1 MKNFMTS
8 NNMKKLLLILGFIFS
23 VGAFAQQKN
32 QALHIIFQNVD
43 TTYFD
48 EGGTRWQE
56 FSLLPSRAFKVN
68 DLLEADTTLKECFVI
83 KGNKN
88 YIKYVKEN
96 YPEIKISKNDRKI
109 YGHLDCECGNYIIL
123 MWMYPDYAFGM
134 VATQSME

>member
-1 MKNFMTS
+1 
-8 NNMKKLLLILGFIFS
+8 MKKLFLLVVCVFLTHTT
-23 VGAFAQQKN
+23 FAQSKN
-32 QALHIIFQNVD
+32 QALHIIFQNID

-56 FSLLPSRAFKVN
+56 FSLLPSRAFRVN
-68 DLLEADTTLKECFVI
+68 DLLEADTTLKDCFVI

-96 YPEIKISKNDRKI
+96 YPDIKISKNDRKV
-109 YGHLDCECGNYIIL
+109 YGHLDCECDNYIIL

-134 VATQSME
+134 IATQTME

>member
-1 MKNFMTS
+1 
-8 NNMKKLLLILGFIFS
+8 MKKLFLLVVCLFLTHTT
-23 VGAFAQQKN
+23 FAQSKN
-32 QALHIIFQNVD
+32 QALHIIFQNID

-48 EGGTRWQE
+48 ESGTRWQE
-56 FSLLPSRAFKVN
+56 FSLLPSRAFRVN

-96 YPEIKISKNDRKI
+96 YPDIKISKNDKRV
-109 YGHLDCECGNYIIL
+109 YGHLDCECDNYIIL

-134 VATQSME
+134 VATQTME

>member
-1 MKNFMTS
+1 
-8 NNMKKLLLILGFIFS
+8 MKKLFLLVVCLFLSHTTFGQS
-23 VGAFAQQKN
+23 KN
-32 QALHIIFQNVD
+32 QALHIIFQNID

-56 FSLLPSRAFKVN
+56 FSLLPSRAFRVN

-96 YPEIKISKNDRKI
+96 YPYIKVIKNDRKV
-109 YGHLDCECGNYIIL
+109 YGHLDCDCDNYIIL

-134 VATQSME
+134 VATQTME

>member
-1 MKNFMTS
+1 
-8 NNMKKLLLILGFIFS
+8 MKKLFLLVVCLFLTHTT
-23 VGAFAQQKN
+23 FAQSKN
-32 QALHIIFQNVD
+32 QALHIIFQNID

-56 FSLLPSRAFKVN
+56 FSLLPSRAFRVN

-96 YPEIKISKNDRKI
+96 YPDIKISKNDKRV
-109 YGHLDCECGNYIIL
+109 YGHLDCECDNYIIL

-134 VATQSME
+134 VATQTME

>member
-1 MKNFMTS
+1 V
-8 NNMKKLLLILGFIFS
+8 KKLFLLVVCVFLTHTT
-23 VGAFAQQKN
+23 FAQSKN

-48 EGGTRWQE
+48 ESGTRWQE
-56 FSLLPSRAFKVN
+56 FSLLPSRSFRVN
-68 DLLEADTTLKECFVI
+68 DLLEADTTLKDCFVI
-83 KGNKN
+83 KGSKN

-96 YPEIKISKNDRKI
+96 YPDIKIKKNDRKV

-134 VATQSME
+134 VATSTLE

>member
-1 MKNFMTS
+1 V
-8 NNMKKLLLILGFIFS
+8 KKLFLLVVCLFLTHTT
-23 VGAFAQQKN
+23 FAQSKN
-32 QALHIIFQNVD
+32 QALHIIFQNID

-56 FSLLPSRAFKVN
+56 FSLLPSRAFRVN

-96 YPEIKISKNDRKI
+96 YPDIKISKNDRKV
-109 YGHLDCECGNYIIL
+109 YGHLDCECDNYIIL

-134 VATQSME
+134 VATQTME

>member
-1 MKNFMTS
+1 
-8 NNMKKLLLILGFIFS
+8 MKKLFLLVVCLFLTHTT
-23 VGAFAQQKN
+23 FAQSKN
-32 QALHIIFQNVD
+32 QALHIIFQNID

-48 EGGTRWQE
+48 ESGTRWQE
-56 FSLLPSRAFKVN
+56 FSLLPSRAFRVN

-96 YPEIKISKNDRKI
+96 YPDIKISKNDRKV
-109 YGHLDCECGNYIIL
+109 YGHLDCECDNYIIL

-134 VATQSME
+134 VATQTME

>member
-1 MKNFMTS
+1 
-8 NNMKKLLLILGFIFS
+8 MKKLFLLMVCVFLTHTT
-23 VGAFAQQKN
+23 FAQSKN

-48 EGGTRWQE
+48 ESGTRWQE
-56 FSLLPSRAFKVN
+56 FSLLPSRAFRVN
-68 DLLEADTTLKECFVI
+68 DLLDADTTLKDCFVI

-96 YPEIKISKNDRKI
+96 YPDIKIKKNDRKI
-109 YGHLDCECGNYIIL
+109 YGQLDCECDNYIIL

-134 VATQSME
+134 VATSTLE

>member
-1 MKNFMTS
+1 
-8 NNMKKLLLILGFIFS
+8 MKKLFLLVVCLLLTHTTFGQS
-23 VGAFAQQKN
+23 KN
-32 QALHIIFQNVD
+32 QALHIIFQNID

-48 EGGTRWQE
+48 ESGTRWQE
-56 FSLLPSRAFKVN
+56 FSLLPSRAFRVN

-96 YPEIKISKNDRKI
+96 YPDIKISKNDRKV
-109 YGHLDCECGNYIIL
+109 YGHLDCECDNYIIL

-134 VATQSME
+134 IATQTME

>member
-48 EGGTRWQE
+48 ESGIRWQE
-56 FSLLPSRAFKVN
+56 FSMPLHRAFKVN
-68 DLLEADTTLKECFVI
+68 DLFEGDTTLKECFVI
-83 KGNKN
+83 KGSKE
-88 YIKYVKEN
+88 YKKYVKET
-96 YPEIKISKNDRKI
+96 YPDMKPGKGDKKVF
-109 YGHLDCECGNYIIL
+109 GHLDCECDNYLIL
-123 MWMYPDYAFGM
+123 MWMYDDYAFGM
-134 VATQSME
+134 IATMQQL

>member
-1 MKNFMTS
+1 
-8 NNMKKLLLILGFIFS
+8 MKKLFLLVVCLFLTHTT
-23 VGAFAQQKN
+23 FAQSKN
-32 QALHIIFQNVD
+32 QALHIIFQNID

-56 FSLLPSRAFKVN
+56 FSLLPSRAFRVN
-68 DLLEADTTLKECFVI
+68 DLFESDTTLKNCFVI

-96 YPEIKISKNDRKI
+96 YPDIKISKNDRKV
-109 YGHLDCECGNYIIL
+109 YGHLDCECDNYIIL

-134 VATQSME
+134 VATQTME

>member
-1 MKNFMTS
+1 
-8 NNMKKLLLILGFIFS
+8 MKKLFLLVVCVLLTHTT
-23 VGAFAQQKN
+23 FAQSKN
-32 QALHIIFQNVD
+32 QALHIIFQNID

-56 FSLLPSRAFKVN
+56 FSLLPSRAFRVN

-96 YPEIKISKNDRKI
+96 YPEIKITKNDRKV

-134 VATQSME
+134 VATQTME